1 MKKLICL
8 LVALVLC
15 MSTVVPVLAQSDFV
29 PSITYKGSLSADKA
43 VMGDKDVTDCLV
55 ITSIKEA
62 KDKTT
67 DITQE
72 ERDALLDVYKKLS
85 EGQMELPLEGKYT
98 IRDLVD
104 VNFGYEDCRSD
115 QSHGDKKEQLKQD
128 GVTLA
133 VDFDMNMKKTEKLKV
148 LTYVDSQWKLME
160 NVTIN
165 ADGTVTVVFEEIC
178 PVAFCVERGNESNS
192 QTGDEFSMGLW
203 IGVLAVSVAAVAV
216 LMANRRKITG

>member
-148 LTYVDSQWKLME
+148 LTYVDSQWKLVE